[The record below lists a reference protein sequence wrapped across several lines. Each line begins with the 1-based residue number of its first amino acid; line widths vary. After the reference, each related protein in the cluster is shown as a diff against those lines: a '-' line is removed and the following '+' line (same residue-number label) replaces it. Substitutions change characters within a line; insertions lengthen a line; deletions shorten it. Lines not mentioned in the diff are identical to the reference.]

1 MSKAVPEPVAA
12 EVPDML
18 AEPVVPLTEIEAFDV
33 SPLMLGEELPVLLF
47 APFAEPVLALF
58 EPEELTEVTTVL
70 LMVPEVGR

>member
-47 APFAEPVLALF
+47 APFAEPVLPLF
-58 EPEELTEVTTVL
+58 EPEPTEVTTV
-70 LMVPEVGR
+70 VAEPVAGR

>member
-1 MSKAVPEPVAA
+1 MSKAVPEPVEA

-47 APFAEPVLALF
+47 APFAEPVLPLF
-58 EPEELTEVTTVL
+58 EPEPTEVTTV
-70 LMVPEVGR
+70 VAEPEVGR